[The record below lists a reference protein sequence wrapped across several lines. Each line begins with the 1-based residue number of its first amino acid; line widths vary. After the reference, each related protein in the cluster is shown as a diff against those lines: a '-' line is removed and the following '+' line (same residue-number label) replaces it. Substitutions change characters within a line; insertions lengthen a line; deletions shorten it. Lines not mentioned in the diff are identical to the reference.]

1 MSLVDQAKADWQQIT
16 TDKVSGFGTSI
27 TLATPTG
34 SAVVDIV
41 GLATKHHIGIDDD
54 GNVVNTKNAH
64 ISFSEKQLTDQ
75 SYPVRDSDGEVSLY
89 NHQVTWIDSTGAS
102 ITYVIREMFPDETI
116 GVILCILGD
125 LE

>member
-16 TDKVSGFGTSI
+16 TDTVNGFGTAISFVAPNAS
-27 TLATPTG
+27 TAN
-34 SAVVDIV
+34 VV